1 VEGARPGSGSYR
13 TIAADGRQ
21 IFIAG
26 RTSIMA
32 SGDAGATWHAVAFPT
47 GLTALSSLALTP
59 DGTLWAG
66 GREGVFFSKDQGQ
79 TWSIL
84 KRLPVVAVNSLAWD
98 PSLARLMV
106 TCDVGTV
113 IYAVDPR
120 DESWTWWN
128 AGWTVHSVASLG
140 GRLAAASFY
149 SGVVVQPAEQA
160 RGPIGEAVQDARR

>member
-1 VEGARPGSGSYR
+1 MALIGPLRLYGQHIFMGRREG
-13 TIAADGRQ
+13 IV
-21 IFIAG
+21 
-26 RTSIMA
+26 A
-32 SGDAGATWHAVAFPT
+32 SDDVGATWHAVTLPA

-84 KRLPVVAVNSLAWD
+84 KLPVVAVNNLTWDSSLN
-98 PSLARLMV
+98 RLMV

-128 AGWTVHSVASLG
+128 AGWAVHSVASLG
-140 GRLAAASFY
+140 NRLAAASFY
-149 SGVVVQPAEQA
+149 SGVVVQPEMQTSAKPGDA
-160 RGPIGEAVQDARR
+160 LQDARR